1 MNLLSDDDFHRVIQN
16 TPLVSIDLIIRN
28 SSGEILLGK
37 RLNKPA
43 KNFWF
48 VPGGRIRK
56 NEKIEDAFLRLT
68 FDELRK
74 PLEFNG
80 SALRGVYEHHYEDSY
95 ASDKISTHYIVLAYD
110 VSEDIDLNLLPLD
123 QHNSYKW
130 FGINELIKSEDVHLY
145 TKNYFQNRE

>member
-1 MNLLSDDDFHRVIQN
+1 MNLLSDDDFLRVIQN
-16 TPLVSIDLIIRN
+16 TPLVSIDFIIQN
-28 SSGEILLGK
+28 SSGEFLLGK

-68 FDELRK
+68 FDELK
-74 PLEFNG
+74 TPLEFNG
-80 SALRGVYEHHYEDSY
+80 AALRGVYQHHYEDSY
-95 ASDKISTHYIVLAYD
+95 ASDKISTHYVVLAYD
-110 VSEDIDLNLLPLD
+110 VNEDVNLERLPLE

-130 FGINELIKSEDVHLY
+130 FDINELMKSDDVHLY
-145 TKNYFQNRE
+145 TKNYFQNR